1 MLDTTEL
8 RLESPVERGA
18 EWIKL
23 PAALWTLAGAML
35 VIRSAE
41 VFYVPIMPLYA
52 RMLNVGVPLAVIGLV
67 TSVDRLGTVVT
78 GPFVGRWADR
88 AGRRRPYLIGVGI
101 TAIASILGGV
111 ALGIFDL
118 AAYRIISGI
127 GTACSP
133 WRPCPT

>member
-1 MLDTTEL
+1 M
-8 RLESPVERGA
+8 
-18 EWIKL
+18 
-23 PAALWTLAGAML
+23 
-35 VIRSAE
+35 SAC
-41 VFYVPIMPLYA
+41 
-52 RMLNVGVPLAVIGLV
+52 LAVIGLV

-118 AAYRIISGI
+118 AAYRIHLRDRHRHAHRG
-127 GTACSP
+127 GHVL
-133 WRPCPT
+133 RE